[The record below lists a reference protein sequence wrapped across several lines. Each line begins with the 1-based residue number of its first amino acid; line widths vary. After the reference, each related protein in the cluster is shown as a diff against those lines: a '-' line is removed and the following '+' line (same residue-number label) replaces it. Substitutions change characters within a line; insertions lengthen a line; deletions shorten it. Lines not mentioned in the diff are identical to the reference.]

1 VSSAS
6 SRYEVELSE
15 IAKRDL
21 ARLETRVQDRVRLAF
36 RVLAANP
43 RPPLA
48 RKLKGRKG
56 YRVRVGDYRIIYE
69 VFDDR
74 IVVVVVRIGHR
85 REIYKNL

>member
-1 VSSAS
+1 MSSAS

>member
-36 RVLAANP
+36 RVLEANP

-48 RKLKGRKG
+48 RKLKGQKG

-69 VFDDR
+69 VFDNR